1 MGQLLP
7 LGAVFFVAGLIA
19 FWFMRPGK
27 RVSVLKSEMAAF
39 SVAVLLTSV
48 MGLGA
53 GLMMVQLL

>member
-7 LGAVFFVAGLIA
+7 LGALLFVAGLIA
-19 FWFMRPGK
+19 FWSIRLGK
-27 RVSVLKSEMAAF
+27 RVSVLKSEVAAF
-39 SVAVLLTSV
+39 LVAVLLTSV